1 MDLLLFMP
9 YFGEINIAFWEYL
22 LAFAYSLILYIY
34 FSRTKY
40 RNILQYPEYK
50 YYLWGILIK
59 IFGAV
64 VFCNVYFYY
73 YAGGDTLGYFY
84 GGVAMAN
91 MLAEHP
97 FEYLRQL
104 LGDNSRRAWLMYTLD
119 TRKPF
124 EYLFYDD
131 RTFFVL
137 RVISILAFLT
147 FKSFLTCT
155 VVVASLSYFGAWNCY
170 RTFVNYF
177 PQIRGKL
184 AIAFLFM
191 PSVVFWGSSILKDT
205 FTFAAVCWWVHA
217 VDELSF
223 KRRDVLRN
231 LMVAALS
238 AVVMIGIKP
247 YIFMVI
253 LPATLLW
260 ITHRRIVKIR
270 SVVIKFMV
278 GPVFIAS
285 TFALAIVILN
295 SLGDQLGK
303 FSLDNALAGI
313 EGIQGDLLHS
323 DDYSDNKFNVGEF
336 DGTWMSVLSKFPT
349 AVNAT
354 LFRPYIWEAGS
365 VVILLSGLENLLLLF
380 FAIYTL
386 LRVGPSFL
394 LRATVNNSL
403 ILMSMSFAILFAFI
417 IGITTP
423 NFGAMVRFKI
433 PMMPFFVASLFI
445 ILHLYEIKCK
455 MRGRGMMFHFSDFRD
470 GSRHVAADGH
480 GKAMKK
486 GKPAK
491 GRAMA

>member
-1 MDLLLFMP
+1 MNLLLLMP
-9 YFGEINIAFWEYL
+9 YFGEIDIEFWEYL
-22 LAFAYSLILYIY
+22 LAFAYSLVLYIY
-34 FSRTKY
+34 FSRKKS
-40 RNILQYPEYK
+40 RNITNHPEYQ
-50 YYLWGILIK
+50 YYLWGLLIK

-84 GGVAMAN
+84 GSVAMAN
-91 MLAEHP
+91 MATVHP

-104 LGDNSRRAWLMYTLD
+104 FGDNSYRAWLMYTLE
-119 TRKPF
+119 TKKPF

-137 RVISILAFLT
+137 RVTSILAFLT
-147 FKSFLTCT
+147 LKSFLTCT
-155 VVVASLSYFGAWNCY
+155 IVVASLSYFGVWSCY

-217 VDELSF
+217 IDELFF
-223 KRRDVLRN
+223 KRRDVLKN
-231 LMVAALS
+231 LIVALLS
-238 AVVMIGIKP
+238 ALVMIGVKP

-260 ITHRRIVKIR
+260 ITHRRIVKIK

-278 GPVFIAS
+278 GPIVIGS
-285 TFALAIVILN
+285 TLALALVILN

-303 FSLDNALAGI
+303 FSLDNALVGI

-323 DDYSDNKFNVGEF
+323 EGYSDNKFDVGEF
-336 DGTWMSVLSKFPT
+336 NGTWWGVLSKFPV

-354 LFRPYIWEAGS
+354 LFRPYLWEARS
-365 VVILLSGLENLLLLF
+365 AVIVLSGLENLFLLF

-386 LRVGPSFL
+386 LKVGPRFL
-394 LRATVNNSL
+394 LRATLNNSL
-403 ILMSMSFAILFAFI
+403 LLMSMTFAFLFSFI
-417 IGITTP
+417 VGITTP

-433 PMMPFFVASLFI
+433 PMMPFFVSSLFI
-445 ILHLYEIKCK
+445 ILHLYDIKCK
-455 MRGRGMMFHFSDFRD
+455 MRDKGRTFHFSDFRD
-470 GSRHVAADGH
+470 GTGHLVDGR
-480 GKAMKK
+480 KK
-486 GKPAK
+486 LVTK
-491 GRAMA
+491 GRKARANATA

>member
-1 MDLLLFMP
+1 MNLLLWAP
-9 YFGEINIAFWEYL
+9 YFGEINIEFWEYL
-22 LAFAYSLILYIY
+22 LAFAYSLVLYIY
-34 FSRTKY
+34 FSREKS
-40 RNILQYPEYK
+40 RNLLDHPEYQ
-50 YYLWGILIK
+50 YYLWGLLIK
-59 IFGAV
+59 IFGGI

-84 GGVAMAN
+84 GAVAMAN
-91 MLAEHP
+91 LATVEP
-97 FEYLRQL
+97 FEYARQL
-104 LGDNSRRAWLMYTLD
+104 LGDNSHRAWLMYTMD

-137 RVISILAFLT
+137 RVISILAMLT
-147 FKSFLTCT
+147 LKSYLACT
-155 VVVASLSYFGAWNCY
+155 VVVASLSYFGIWSCY

-217 VDELSF
+217 IDELF
-223 KRRDVLRN
+223 LKRRDVLRN
-231 LMVAALS
+231 LIVAALS
-238 AVVMIGIKP
+238 ALVMIGVKP

-260 ITHRRIVKIR
+260 ITHRRIVKMR
-270 SVVIKFMV
+270 SVIIKFMIT
-278 GPVFIAS
+278 PIFIGF
-285 TFALAIVILN
+285 TFGLALVILN

-323 DDYSDNKFNVGEF
+323 DNYSDNKFDVGEF
-336 DGTWMSVLSKFPT
+336 DGTWKSVVSKFPV

-354 LFRPYIWEAGS
+354 LFRPYVWEARS
-365 VVILLSGLENLLLLF
+365 VVIMLSGLENLFLLC

-386 LRVGPSFL
+386 LKVGPSFL
-394 LRATVNNSL
+394 LKATVNNSL
-403 ILMSMSFAILFAFI
+403 ILMSMTFALLFSFIV
-417 IGITTP
+417 GITTP

-433 PMMPFFVASLFI
+433 PMLPFFVAALFI
-445 ILHLYEIKCK
+445 ILHLYDIKCK
-455 MRGRGMMFHFSDFRD
+455 MRDKGKMFLFRDFRD
-470 GSRHVAADGH
+470 GSRHIADGRR
-480 GKAMKK
+480 KVVKK
-486 GKPAK
+486 GKYRR
-491 GRAMA
+491 GHAMA